1 MSTLTKEF
9 IKTLPEPTKRKKA
22 HVGAGVDPLVV
33 KRLETLGIDI
43 PRAIEHFLNE
53 TAGHYVCPTCN
64 SLLKS
69 LHKKRG

>member
-1 MSTLTKEF
+1 MTVTKHNF
-9 IKTLPEPTKRKKA
+9 IKKTPEPHKPRKV

-43 PRAIEHFLNE
+43 PSAIAQFLNE

-69 LHKKRG
+69 LHKKVR